1 MKIGAGRV
9 RSDVAHLY
17 SLKDHGHGVLSEP
30 KIMAR
35 RARTPENEA
44 CELGVALISWGT
56 CWKFWGQSWVT
67 AVCDPEEECAK
78 IDPAQRQTKIV
89 ISLILPKVGQCQ
101 LYPISDFKCR

>member
-44 CELGVALISWGT
+44 CELGVALTVGFDSLGGPHLERISSPLA
-56 CWKFWGQSWVT
+56 FHRV
-67 AVCDPEEECAK
+67 AP
-78 IDPAQRQTKIV
+78 PQTR
-89 ISLILPKVGQCQ
+89 ISVESAC
-101 LYPISDFKCR
+101 

>member
-67 AVCDPEEECAK
+67 NGRTHAALPWVRAED
-78 IDPAQRQTKIV
+78 QTKV
-89 ISLILPKVGQCQ
+89 PGQS
-101 LYPISDFKCR
+101 IDRIE

>member
-1 MKIGAGRV
+1 MATRLPQSRYHETAAPAVDVGAGRV

-56 CWKFWGQSWVT
+56 CWKS
-67 AVCDPEEECAK
+67 
-78 IDPAQRQTKIV
+78 QTH
-89 ISLILPKVGQCQ
+89 
-101 LYPISDFKCR
+101 

>member
-56 CWKFWGQSWVT
+56 CWKSWGQSWVT
-67 AVCDPEEECAK
+67 DEHGRR
-78 IDPAQRQTKIV
+78 IT
-89 ISLILPKVGQCQ
+89 VGQSLEPLKRSPGSCV
-101 LYPISDFKCR
+101 LALFGH

>member
-56 CWKFWGQSWVT
+56 CWKSWGQSWVT
-67 AVCDPEEECAK
+67 DEHARR
-78 IDPAQRQTKIV
+78 IT
-89 ISLILPKVGQCQ
+89 VGQS
-101 LYPISDFKCR
+101 LGPLKRSPGLPWVRAWDH

>member
-67 AVCDPEEECAK
+67 DNRRTPNYRGSELGTIK
-78 IDPAQRQTKIV
+78 
-89 ISLILPKVGQCQ
+89 KV
-101 LYPISDFKCR
+101 PRI